1 MYLNKYPISKRQR
14 YKYVHNK
21 FIPFAFVF
29 IIIII
34 GISLII
40 MSKAETPFVSINADN
55 GTLTPP
61 AIKKSCSGS
70 TDGNCVLFNSP
81 PLSTYWMINDGELNQ
96 IVKAGLSSTIL
107 NYFFNNS
114 HSLLISGD
122 SPTIDAELPKA
133 SVVLKYDS
141 ESSLAAAA
149 RQGFPGNTA
158 YIAYDNESWSNTPVN
173 EQECPF
179 DYAKLAESIVHEKGL
194 SFIFTPGSDLSLNLE
209 SSQGCNTQPENIT
222 SYSLPQ
228 PDIKYSDYLNEDIAG
243 LGAKDSDMFEIQAQE
258 LMNNSVD
265 FTYFT
270 DSAISEANESSMNKV
285 PLLVGLTTDD
295 SEQTMTLQEMMS
307 AYDTTKNLASGY
319 WLNVPNTGT
328 PDPSLAISFLN
339 AVYDEN
345 H

>member
-1 MYLNKYPISKRQR
+1 
-14 YKYVHNK
+14 
-21 FIPFAFVF
+21 
-29 IIIII
+29 
-34 GISLII
+34 
-40 MSKAETPFVSINADN
+40 
-55 GTLTPP
+55 
-61 AIKKSCSGS
+61 
-70 TDGNCVLFNSP
+70 
-81 PLSTYWMINDGELNQ
+81 
-96 IVKAGLSSTIL
+96 
-107 NYFFNNS
+107 
-114 HSLLISGD
+114 
-122 SPTIDAELPKA
+122 
-133 SVVLKYDS
+133 
-141 ESSLAAAA
+141 
-149 RQGFPGNTA
+149 
-158 YIAYDNESWSNTPVN
+158 
-173 EQECPF
+173 
-179 DYAKLAESIVHEKGL
+179 
-194 SFIFTPGSDLSLNLE
+194 
-209 SSQGCNTQPENIT
+209 
-222 SYSLPQ
+222 
-228 PDIKYSDYLNEDIAG
+228 